1 MVGSAGGKGGVQRA
15 LMHGEGRPQVKSGIT
30 EGRGGETWLPGQLCL
45 GRVKQPGQGLSLSL
59 ADLIP
64 APLVVS

>member
-1 MVGSAGGKGGVQRA
+1 MGSAGGKVGVQRA

-30 EGRGGETWLPGQLCL
+30 EGRGRGTWLPGQLCR
-45 GRVKQPGQGLSLSL
+45 GRGKQLGQGLSLSL

-64 APLVVS
+64 TPLVVS